1 MLSYNF
7 WIFFFLFTF
16 TIIYYFLGT
25 WNWEGTTL
33 SSYNGCFGS
42 LYLSH
47 KVYFYIKMLCKLSP
61 VQLHLVMSKTAL
73 GAIAVASGT
82 IVGFKMPS
90 SSEYQPN

>member
-1 MLSYNF
+1 
-7 WIFFFLFTF
+7 
-16 TIIYYFLGT
+16 
-25 WNWEGTTL
+25 
-33 SSYNGCFGS
+33 
-42 LYLSH
+42 
-47 KVYFYIKMLCKLSP
+47 MLCKLSP